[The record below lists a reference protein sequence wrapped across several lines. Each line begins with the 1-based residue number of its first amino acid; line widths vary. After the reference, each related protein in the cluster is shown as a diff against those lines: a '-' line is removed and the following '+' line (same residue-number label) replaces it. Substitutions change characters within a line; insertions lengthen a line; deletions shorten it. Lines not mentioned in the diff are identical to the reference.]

1 MTINMKDN
9 NIVSVEQLQALIQGA
24 ESLGVE
30 SVERKDSIEDVY
42 AWMTDLLIRLRYRFL
57 AKKEKGVVRKYLH
70 LYSGY
75 TMSHVDTLIG
85 QYKSA
90 GKIERAPCTQNS
102 FERVYTREDIAL
114 LAEVANAYS
123 QQNAKALRKVC
134 NDMYHVYE
142 DVRFERLQRISAS
155 HIYNLKKT
163 PTYQNE
169 TLEYT
174 KTKPTAV
181 DIGVRKKPFP
191 NGRPGFLRVDSV
203 HQGDLDKEK
212 GVYHINL
219 VDEITQDEIVV
230 CVAGISEEF
239 LKPALEEAL
248 SSFPFNILN
257 FHSDNGSE
265 YINKTV
271 AKLLNKLVISQ
282 TKSRSRRSNDN
293 GLVEGKNAAVIR
305 KHMGRMHIPKRHAGA
320 INDFYREY
328 LNPFVRF
335 HRFCAYP
342 DEEVLESGKIVKKYR
357 EYKTPIQ
364 KLISLP
370 DFEQYLKKG
379 ITKESLL
386 LESREQTHLQAAE
399 EMQKARKK
407 LFASFKK

>member
-1 MTINMKDN
+1 
-9 NIVSVEQLQALIQGA
+9 
-24 ESLGVE
+24 
-30 SVERKDSIEDVY
+30 VY
-42 AWMTDLLIRLRYRFL
+42 AWMTGLLIRLRYRFL
-57 AKKEKGVVRKYLH
+57 TKEKRGVVRRYIH

-85 QYKSA
+85 EYKRT
-90 GKIERAPCTQNS
+90 GKLVRTQRTQNS

-114 LAEVANAYS
+114 LAEVANAYRH
-123 QQNAKALRKVC
+123 QNAKALRKVC
-134 NDMYHVYE
+134 SDMYHVYE
-142 DVRFERLQRISAS
+142 DTRFERLQRISAS

-174 KTKPTAV
+174 KTKPTTV

-191 NGRPGFLRVDSV
+191 DGKPGFLRVDSV

-219 VDEITQDEIVV
+219 VDEVTQDEIVV

-248 SSFPFNILN
+248 SSFPFEILN

-265 YINKTV
+265 YINKAV
-271 AKLLNKLVISQ
+271 ARLLNKLVIEQ

-305 KHMGRMHIPKRHAGA
+305 KYMGRMHIPKKHAKA
-320 INDFYREY
+320 INAFYREY

-335 HRFCAYP
+335 HRFCAFP
-342 DEEVLESGKIVKKYR
+342 EEEVLENGKIIKKYR

-364 KLISLP
+364 KLLSLP
-370 DFEQYLKKG
+370 DFEQYLRVG
-379 ITKESLL
+379 ITAESLL
-386 LESREQTHLQAAE
+386 SEATRQTHLQSAQE
-399 EMQKARKK
+399 TQKAREK
-407 LFASFKK
+407 LFASFRK